1 MKIRGSGLCS
11 FIMQKDLSDWINTAE
26 IRIDNKTAEK
36 ISRPIAEY

>member
-11 FIMQKDLSDWINTAE
+11 FIMQKDLSDWINIAK

-36 ISRPIAEY
+36 ISKPVVEY

>member
-11 FIMQKDLSDWINTAE
+11 FIMQKDLSDWINIAK

-36 ISRPIAEY
+36 ASKPIVES